1 MLDKGA
7 GLSWGADTI
16 SFGALV
22 AITSVVLTILF
33 GQVRIMYSMSR
44 DGLVPARL
52 GEISERTRTPV
63 LLTAMFGAL
72 IAIVAALV
80 PLEEI
85 AKLVNIGTLFAFVLV
100 NIGVIVLRR
109 TKPDLDRGFRV
120 PLVPLV
126 PLIGAALC
134 IFLMKY
140 LDGLTWLRFA
150 VWLVIGVAIYALYGF
165 RHSKLRSEA

>member
-1 MLDKGA
+1 
-7 GLSWGADTI
+7 
-16 SFGALV
+16 
-22 AITSVVLTILF
+22 
-33 GQVRIMYSMSR
+33 MYSMSR

-63 LLTAMFGAL
+63 LLTAMFGA
-72 IAIVAALV
+72 
-80 PLEEI
+80 
-85 AKLVNIGTLFAFVLV
+85 
-100 NIGVIVLRR
+100 
-109 TKPDLDRGFRV
+109 
-120 PLVPLV
+120 
-126 PLIGAALC
+126 LIGAALC

>member
-1 MLDKGA
+1 
-7 GLSWGADTI
+7 
-16 SFGALV
+16 
-22 AITSVVLTILF
+22 
-33 GQVRIMYSMSR
+33 MYSMSR

-85 AKLVNIGTLFAFVLV
+85 AKLVNIRTLFAFVLV

-150 VWLVIGVAIYALYGF
+150 VWLVIGVAIYAPYGF

>member
-1 MLDKGA
+1 M
-7 GLSWGADTI
+7 I

-63 LLTAMFGAL
+63 LLTAIFGAL
-72 IAIVAALV
+72 IAVIAALV

-100 NIGVIVLRR
+100 NLGVIVLRR

-120 PLVPLV
+120 PLVPVV

-134 IFLMKY
+134 LFLMKY
-140 LDGLTWLRFA
+140 LDTMTWVRFG
-150 VWLVIGVAIYALYGF
+150 VWLAIGLVIYALYGF
-165 RHSKLRSEA
+165 RHSNLRSEA

>member
-1 MLDKGA
+1 
-7 GLSWGADTI
+7 
-16 SFGALV
+16 V

-52 GEISERTRTPV
+52 GQISERTRTPV
-63 LLTAMFGAL
+63 LLTAMFGVL
-72 IAIVAALV
+72 IAVLAALV
-80 PLEEI
+80 PLAEI

-109 TKPDLDRGFRV
+109 TQPDLERGFRV
-120 PLVPLV
+120 PLVPLF

-140 LDGLTWLRFA
+140 LDAQTWLRFV
-150 VWLVIGVAIYALYGF
+150 VWLAIGLAVYALYGF
-165 RHSKLRSEA
+165 RHSRLRNG